1 MKNYFLYLTL
11 CGLALFTQ
19 ACGQK
24 IPSPEEACHFQ
35 QNSYQQRVSWAWKTP
50 IVMYSD
56 QSVNME
62 QKEALLKAMAI
73 WNQTFLDENFKRGA
87 VFEYGGAVEGDV
99 GFRQDKKNIVSVV
112 PAGSWTGKDTEQAET
127 IIYWKGTDISE
138 SDMRINGTKPLS
150 VNDAGER
157 GKYDLV
163 ALFVHELGHVLGL
176 LHIET
181 EDYTAMDARLSANN
195 VERRNIGD
203 LEIDALKCE
212 Y

>member
-1 MKNYFLYLTL
+1 LCFLAFLT
-11 CGLALFTQ
+11 T
-19 ACGQK
+19 ACGRET
-24 IPSPEEACHFQ
+24 PSPEEACHFQ

-50 IVMYSD
+50 VVLYTD
-56 QSVNME
+56 QSVSAE
-62 QKEALLKAMAI
+62 QKEALIKAIVI
-73 WNQTFLDENFKRGA
+73 WNDTFVAENFKRGA
-87 VFEYGGAVEGDV
+87 VFEYGGPIDADL
-99 GFRQDKKNIVSVV
+99 GFKRDQKNIVSIV
-112 PAGSWTGKDTEQAET
+112 PAGSWGGKSTEQAET
-127 IIYWKGTDISE
+127 IVYWKGTNIVETDI
-138 SDMRINGTKPLS
+138 RINGTKPLS
-150 VNDAGER
+150 VDDKGEP

-163 ALFVHELGHVLGL
+163 ALYVHELGHALGL